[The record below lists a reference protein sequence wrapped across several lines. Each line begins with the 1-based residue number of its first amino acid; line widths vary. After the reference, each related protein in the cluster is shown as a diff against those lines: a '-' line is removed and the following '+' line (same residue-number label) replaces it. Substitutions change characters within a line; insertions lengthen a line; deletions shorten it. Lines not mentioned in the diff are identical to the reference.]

1 VVDLREKRSYPRA
14 KIEWPITIKTE
25 QGSVQGLTL
34 NVSAG
39 GAQIRCQNPPLLY
52 EVFEMTI
59 KTPELERSL
68 VVDAQVVWSTS
79 DLLDNELTLP
89 IIGVSFTHISDRDRW
104 LISTAVEKLVKDKK
118 LAPARVV
125 SARKVLAKVLKDCM
139 QETSEKGSS
148 LYS

>member
-1 VVDLREKRSYPRA
+1 MVDLREKRSYPRA

-39 GAQIRCQNPPLLY
+39 GAQIRCQSPPLLY

-68 VVDAQVVWSTS
+68 VVDAQVVWSTA
-79 DLLDNELTLP
+79 DLLDSELTLP

-104 LISTAVEKLVKDKK
+104 LISTAVSMFLKEEKRVPPRVEAAKK
-118 LAPARVV
+118 ALEKA
-125 SARKVLAKVLKDCM
+125 LKECM
-139 QETSEKGSS
+139 EESSEE
-148 LYS
+148 

>member
-1 VVDLREKRSYPRA
+1 MVDLREKRSYPRA

-25 QGSVQGLTL
+25 QGNVRGLTL

-68 VVDAQVVWSTS
+68 VVDAQVVWSTA

-104 LISTAVEKLVKDKK
+104 LISTAVSMFLKEKKRVPPRVEAAKK
-118 LAPARVV
+118 ALE
-125 SARKVLAKVLKDCM
+125 KVLKECM
-139 QETSEKGSS
+139 EETSEE
-148 LYS
+148 